1 MLDDPEL
8 YIKYLSIVTLM
19 EEDKI
24 EKIKQGFWPKVKKV
38 AGKVPFLADAI
49 ALYYAMLDPSTPL
62 KAKLTIAGALAYFL
76 TPFDAMPDI
85 LFGAGY
91 IDDAGVVAA
100 VLAAASMYVKEEH
113 KKKAA
118 DFLDSNPE
126 GTLEN

>member
-1 MLDDPEL
+1 
-8 YIKYLSIVTLM
+8 M

-76 TPFDAMPDI
+76 TPFDAIPDI